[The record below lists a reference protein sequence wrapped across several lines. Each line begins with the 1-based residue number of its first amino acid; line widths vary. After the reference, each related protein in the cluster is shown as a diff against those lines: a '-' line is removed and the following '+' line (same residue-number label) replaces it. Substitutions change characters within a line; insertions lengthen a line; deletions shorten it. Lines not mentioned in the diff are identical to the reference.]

1 MKKTLALLVAAATL
15 ALPVSAMAHRA
26 WIAPTSTVLSG
37 PEAWVGFDAGLSNGV
52 FIADHA
58 AMNLTGL
65 RITAPD
71 GTSVE
76 PQNIHRAHYRSSFDV
91 HLTQQGTY
99 KIANVMSGTMASWTE
114 NGEQKRWRG
123 PASELS
129 ANVPAGGA
137 DLSVTQTFN
146 RIETFVTLGAPTTT
160 VFTDPGE
167 GLVMIPITHPTDLV
181 ADEEARFRLSF
192 NGQPA
197 AGIEVTVARGGSR
210 YRDAPEEFTTN
221 TGADGTFTLNFAEP
235 GLHWINAQVRNPANG
250 DTPATNAQYVGV
262 VEVLP

>member
-1 MKKTLALLVAAATL
+1 MKKTLALLAAVAVL
-15 ALPVSAMAHRA
+15 AVPVGAVAHRA

-37 PEAWVGFDAGLSNGV
+37 PEAWVGFDAGMSNGV

-65 RITAPD
+65 QITAPD
-71 GTSVE
+71 GSSVE
-76 PQNIHRAHYRSSFDV
+76 PQNVHRARYRSSFDV

-99 KIANVMSGTMASWTE
+99 KIANVMSGLMATWTE

-123 PASELS
+123 PASDLA
-129 ANVPAGGA
+129 ANVPAGAA
-137 DLSVTQTFN
+137 DLSVTQTYN

-167 GLVMIPITHPTDLV
+167 GLVLIPITHPTDLV
-181 ADEEARFRLSF
+181 ADEDARFKLVF

-197 AGIEVTVARGGSR
+197 SGVEVTVARGGTR
-210 YRDAPEEFTTN
+210 YRDNPEEVTAT
-221 TGADGTFTLNFAEP
+221 TGADGTFTIEFDEP
-235 GLHWINAQVRNPANG
+235 GLHWMNAQVRTPANG
-250 DTPATNAQYVGV
+250 DTYATNAQYVGV